1 MQNSQIFL
9 QLTWAVVHEVDD
21 FGIIWADT
29 ASTDSVCKSR
39 IFRNDNRFAIL
50 RPGQFSVMHGGIIV
64 VRNPAVVDVVFD
76 GEITAID
83 IGSKIVVVDSDV
95 SVSVGSVLFVMKTN
109 GVTELVDYPILGTK
123 SLKHANPLMLRE
135 SDQIKT
141 VGV

>member
-1 MQNSQIFL
+1 MHN
-9 QLTWAVVHEVDD
+9 
-21 FGIIWADT
+21 
-29 ASTDSVCKSR
+29 
-39 IFRNDNRFAIL
+39 
-50 RPGQFSVMHGGIIV
+50 GQIV

-109 GVTELVDYPILGTK
+109 GVTELVDNPILGTK